1 MIDNIFIAN
10 RIREEREALGLTQ
23 EEFGKAIGSSKQSV
37 CAWEKARN
45 LPDIF
50 SIAKIANLS
59 GKELTEFFAQ
69 KTTTPEIKSQ
79 NATGQITLTEK
90 ELQTIYKL
98 RAVSSEK
105 RKAFEVLLGVNEK
118 EI

>member
-37 CAWEKARN
+37 CAW
-45 LPDIF
+45 
-50 SIAKIANLS
+50 
-59 GKELTEFFAQ
+59 
-69 KTTTPEIKSQ
+69 EIKSQ